1 MILTAKQSNDSQ
13 PTHMSLVFNEAG
25 NVDSVQMIVQG
36 QSKEQKFDGNAQCIP
51 PEVVESDYNSEKAEV
66 WILGIYLYNLLT
78 GKYPFQASNDQ
89 RLFKRMVHTTP
100 SLPNE
105 LSQDAKD
112 ILRRML
118 APDVVTRASLDLVI
132 YHPWLQPYRH
142 LLLSPLPSPE
152 PVMTRKKKHGKFKQA
167 LSLVLKGPFPPPK
180 KPYRDLSHLGTRES
194 VFARQRAVVK
204 L

>member
-1 MILTAKQSNDSQ
+1 
-13 PTHMSLVFNEAG
+13 
-25 NVDSVQMIVQG
+25 
-36 QSKEQKFDGNAQCIP
+36 
-51 PEVVESDYNSEKAEV
+51 
-66 WILGIYLYNLLT
+66 
-78 GKYPFQASNDQ
+78 
-89 RLFKRMVHTTP
+89 
-100 SLPNE
+100 
-105 LSQDAKD
+105 
-112 ILRRML
+112 ML